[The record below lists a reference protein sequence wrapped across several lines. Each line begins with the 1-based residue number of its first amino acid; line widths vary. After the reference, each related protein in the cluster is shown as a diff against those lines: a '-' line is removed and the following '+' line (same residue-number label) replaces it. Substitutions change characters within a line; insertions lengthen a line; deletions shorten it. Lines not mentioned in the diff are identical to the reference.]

1 MKAKPA
7 KPTATE
13 LPPSA
18 IEVRI
23 QSWTRHP
30 LAYVIASALLL
41 LPCFWQSRIQAGDLS
56 SHIYNAWLAQL
67 IESGKTIGLQLAPRT
82 TNVLF
87 DLELSALMR
96 AFSVAAAQRIA
107 VSLAV
112 LIFVWGA
119 FYFVSRVSGRR
130 PWFLLPVL
138 AILAY
143 GWTFHMGFF
152 NMYLSLGLC
161 FWAIG
166 AAWDAKPAGLGI
178 AAVLLVVAYV
188 THGLPVAWAVA
199 LGAYTWA
206 ARRTPAAR
214 LPQLLLAGV
223 AAIVALKFL
232 IENATITRWSS
243 RQALGAMA
251 ADQGWVYDDKY
262 IVIAVGLVVLWAL
275 LFFSLWR
282 EKGSAVLFRSVPF
295 HFAALTAVGIAVL
308 PTAVAVPGFQQGL
321 TFIAERMSL
330 ALGVCYCAAVA
341 RTRLFTVPAVLA
353 MLLMLGYFGLLYR
366 DDRVLNG
373 YEDRI
378 AQAVATLHGQRV
390 VTGFNGDGLR
400 TDPFLH
406 MVDRACLGLCYSY
419 ANYEPSTWQF
429 RVRATGPNPIV
440 ASNYS
445 DSFRLQTGRYVVK
458 PSDLPLYRLDLDA
471 TGGIIVHSLPAG
483 QPNGM
488 VTFTAIP

>member
-18 IEVRI
+18 LELRI

-41 LPCFWQSRIQAGDLS
+41 IPCFWQSHIQAGDLS

-67 IESGKTIGLQLAPRT
+67 IEAGKTTGLEVVGRT

-87 DLELSALMR
+87 DLELAALLR
-96 AFSVAAAQRIA
+96 AFGAGPAQRIA

-112 LIFVWGA
+112 LNLVWGA
-119 FYFVSRVSGRR
+119 FYFIARVSGRR

-161 FWAIG
+161 FWAVG
-166 AAWDAKPAGLGI
+166 AAWDAKPRGFAI
-178 AAVLLVVAYV
+178 AALLLAIAYV
-188 THGLPVAWAVA
+188 AHGLPVAWALA
-199 LGAYTWA
+199 LGVYAWA
-206 ARRTPAAR
+206 ARRSGPKR
-214 LPQLLLAGV
+214 LPQLLAAGFAGV
-223 AAIVALKFL
+223 VILRFL
-232 IENATITRWSS
+232 IENATKTRWVWTQILS
-243 RQALGAMA
+243 AVA
-251 ADQGWVYDDKY
+251 ADQAWVYDDKY
-262 IVIAVGLVVLWAL
+262 LIVAVGLTVLWAA

-282 EKGSAVLFRSVPF
+282 QHGAASLLRNIPF
-295 HFAALTAVGIAVL
+295 HFTALTAAGIVIL
-308 PTAVAVPGFQQGL
+308 PTGVAVPGLQHGL

-341 RTRLFTVPAVLA
+341 RARLNAAPVWLAVG
-353 MLLMLGYFGLLYR
+353 LMVVFFGVLFR

-373 YEDRI
+373 YEDRV
-378 AQAVATLHGQRV
+378 AQAIAPLQGQRV
-390 VTGFNGDGLR
+390 VAGFNGDNLR

-406 MVDRACLGLCYSY
+406 MVDRACLGICYSY
-419 ANYEPSTWQF
+419 ANYEPSTLQF

-440 ASNYS
+440 ASSYEES
-445 DSFRLQTGRYVVK
+445 WRLQVGRYLVK
-458 PSDLPLYRLDLDA
+458 PSDLPLYRLTLTP
-471 TGGIIVHSLPAG
+471 TGGVVAQPLPPG
-483 QPNGM
+483 QPNG
-488 VTFTAIP
+488 VVSFSAIP